1 MITITAEPI
10 VFTLYIWDKFIVRT
24 NLVDLQEF
32 ELSGLHCNYL
42 WNNPTPKCIQHVYK
56 WVCMNINS
64 SYINFGFY
72 IIAIGVPVML
82 AYVYG
87 VVPYSLCRGGTCG
100 VKNDGGTFT
109 FDFGSSTEENAGK
122 LLNHSLETELWFG
135 FLSNAVWVWFSILH
149 KISLFCIRICLS
161 NRFISNKWCKDNV

>member
-1 MITITAEPI
+1 
-10 VFTLYIWDKFIVRT
+10 
-24 NLVDLQEF
+24 
-32 ELSGLHCNYL
+32 
-42 WNNPTPKCIQHVYK
+42 
-56 WVCMNINS
+56 MNINS
-64 SYINFGFY
+64 SYINFGSY

-109 FDFGSSTEENAGK
+109 FDFGSSTDENAGK

-135 FLSNAVWVWFSILH
+135 FLQMLYEYDSAFYMKSVVYSVLE
-149 KISLFCIRICLS
+149 
-161 NRFISNKWCKDNV
+161 